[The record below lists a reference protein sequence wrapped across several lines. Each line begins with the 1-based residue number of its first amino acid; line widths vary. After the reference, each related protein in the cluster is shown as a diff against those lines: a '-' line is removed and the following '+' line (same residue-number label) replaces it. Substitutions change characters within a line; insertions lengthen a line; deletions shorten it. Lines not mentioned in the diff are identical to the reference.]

1 MPSLR
6 AAARWSL
13 AAAFVGA
20 GLNHFFN
27 SHFYLPLVPPA
38 LPGPG
43 VWNAVAGVAE
53 IAGGVGLLI
62 PWLRR
67 AAAWGLVLMLVG
79 FLWVHLEMVAN
90 PGRTAAGR
98 AAPVWLLWGRLPLQG
113 VLIAWTLWVG
123 RADRPAAAPAAGRDR
138 GVAAP

>member
-1 MPSLR
+1 MPSVR
-6 AAARWSL
+6 TAARWSL
-13 AAAFVGA
+13 AAALVGA

-27 SHFYLPLVPPA
+27 SHVYLPLVPPA

-43 VWNAVAGVAE
+43 FWNALAGVAE

-62 PWLRR
+62 PRLRR
-67 AAAWGLVLMLVG
+67 AAAWGVVAMLVG
-79 FLWVHLEMVAN
+79 FLWVHVEMVMN
-90 PGRTAAGR
+90 PERTAAGR
-98 AAPVWLLWGRLPLQG
+98 AAPLWLLRARLPLQG